1 MQLKLTYR
9 IEGRPDID
17 LMVTEDQKIAETIQ
31 ILDEKELAEWEL
43 SNSVKYIKS
52 LRTNSQ
58 VNILLTYNEAK
69 IYSGDIL
76 ELKRDLAHNESGGGM
91 AYGGDQR

>member
-43 SNSVKYIKS
+43 ADSVKYIKS
-52 LRTNSQ
+52 LRTNTQ

-76 ELKRDLAHNESGGGM
+76 ELKRDWAHNESGGGTV
-91 AYGGDQR
+91 YGVNQR